1 MVPILSLNRS
11 TDIWGPDANDFR
23 PERSLDMDEKSISP
37 ENRCG
42 DPYANLYDP
51 CIEVTY
57 RQLDRLSLGPIVV
70 VDLWPVLGM
79 IPVHR

>member
-1 MVPILSLNRS
+1 
-11 TDIWGPDANDFR
+11 
-23 PERSLDMDEKSISP
+23 MDEKSISP

-70 VDLWPVLGM
+70 VNLWPVLGM